1 MLRHFGVR
9 EPSSGFS
16 SHHRCSPFSSVVCS
30 FFQDVARSYTRYSNC
45 LAIFSL
51 LLLPTAFS
59 ASAQTPEPAATAPL
73 REVHA
78 EGEKLLTEAQVIA
91 ITGLTPGAQIGK
103 GDLQSA
109 ADKLVQSGLFA
120 KVSYNFQT
128 KMAGVL
134 VTYHVEE
141 SHRIP
146 VYFDNIPWFPDSAL
160 ADAIRAK
167 SLFFDGT
174 LPEVGAAVDEAV
186 EAVKE
191 LLASHGVQGSLEH
204 TVIANP
210 NGEGNVQEIHIE
222 GASLQIAKLE
232 FSDPSLK
239 DSKAVQQHLSEI
251 LGKPY
256 SRMAIDLFLSEAIK
270 PIYLQQ
276 GYLRAKLGP
285 AEVRLEGDPHQKLPS
300 KIPVYVPV
308 TTGEIYRWKEIH
320 WTGNTLVSEFT
331 LSGLLGV
338 KKGDVADGM
347 QIEAGWDRVR
357 EEYAHRGY
365 LEARLDPMPA
375 YDDQAHTVSYAVSIQ
390 EGLQFHFGKMVLTG
404 ISPAAERKLQ
414 AAWPFPAGAIF
425 DKAKFEELL
434 TKLQAHQEQ
443 VFGELPLHYENVG
456 HWLQTNAGKGTVDV
470 LLDFK

>member
-1 MLRHFGVR
+1 MLPLFR
-9 EPSSGFS
+9 
-16 SHHRCSPFSSVVCS
+16 
-30 FFQDVARSYTRYSNC
+30 ARLGT
-45 LAIFSL
+45 AL
-51 LLLPTAFS
+51 LFLLPAAFS

-91 ITGLTPGAQIGK
+91 ITGLLPGAQIGK
-103 GDLQSA
+103 DDLKAA

-128 KMAGVL
+128 KVAGVL

-141 SHRIP
+141 SSRIP
-146 VYFDNIPWFPDSAL
+146 VYFDNIPWFSDSAL
-160 ADAIRAK
+160 SDAIRAK
-167 SLFFDGT
+167 FPFFDGT
-174 LPEVGAAVDEAV
+174 LPEAGAAVDETV
-186 EAVKE
+186 EALKE
-191 LLASHGVQGSLEH
+191 LLSSRGVQGLLEH

-222 GASLQIAKLE
+222 GAAIQIARLE

-256 SRMAIDLFLSEAIK
+256 SRMTIDLFLSEAIK

-276 GYLRAKLGP
+276 GLLRAKLGP
-285 AEVRLEGDPHQKLPS
+285 AEVRLAGDANQKMPS
-300 KIPVYVPV
+300 QIPVYVPV
-308 TTGEIYRWKEIH
+308 ATGEIYHWKEIH

-331 LSGLLGV
+331 LSGLLAI
-338 KKGDVADGM
+338 KHGDVADGM
-347 QIEAGWDRVR
+347 QIEAGWDRIR

-365 LEARLDPMPA
+365 LEAKLDPQPV
-375 YDDQAHTVSYAVSIQ
+375 YDDQAHTVSYGVSIQ
-390 EGLQFHFGKMVLTG
+390 EGLQYHFGKMVLTG
-404 ISPAAERKLQ
+404 ISLAAERKLQ
-414 AAWPFPAGAIF
+414 AAWPFPAGAVF

-434 TKLQAHQEQ
+434 AKLQLHQEQ

-456 HWLQTNAGKGTVDV
+456 HWLQTDAGKATVDV